1 MSVISISQNP
11 TFKEVNDAI
20 ELRRDHEIT
29 RVRALNWTSLADKSR
44 ALDSVMAA
52 EKSALALLDAIKAI
66 ATDAPAD
73 QSAFTSSY
81 QQAWLNLLASIIK
94 NGNSPETRQSVLDQA
109 QDQMAASY
117 QTFQNTVQ
125 SAPSPDQVVE
135 DSLEEINQVITLT
148 QELGTIAVD
157 VPVKSAVRNILLRD
171 YPRLAWSDLTP
182 GAQDGVIGE
191 ALAEIG
197 FKLPEVALALKW
209 MGRISLG
216 LSVIF
221 AFWDASDGDAATYSI
236 RLSKSLVDLGTGW
249 EAGAIVSDAFEES
262 DAAIVMGMVWGTGGD
277 LAAALIP
284 TGFGIVVGLVVTA
297 IADAI
302 FDLIFGTGVDIP
314 AQLRVAITLPITV
327 PITS

>member
-11 TFKEVNDAI
+11 TFKEVSDAI
-20 ELRRDHEIT
+20 ELRWDHETT
-29 RVRALNWTSLADKSR
+29 RVRALNWTSLDDQSKADN
-44 ALDSVMAA
+44 SVAA
-52 EKSALALLDAIKAI
+52 AHKSAVALLAAIKAI

-73 QSAFTSSY
+73 QSQFTASY

-109 QDQMAASY
+109 QSQMAASY
-117 QTFQNTVQ
+117 QTFQSTVQ
-125 SAPSPDQVVE
+125 NAPTPDQAVE
-135 DSLEEINQVITLT
+135 DALEEINQVISFT
-148 QELGTIAVD
+148 QDLGTVAVG
-157 VPVKSAVRNILLRD
+157 VPLKSAVRDILFRD

-182 GAQDGVIGE
+182 PAQDSVIGS

-221 AFWDASDGDAATYSI
+221 AFWDASDGDAATYSL
-236 RLSKSLVDLGTGW
+236 RLSKSLVDLGASW

-262 DAAIVMGMVWGTGGD
+262 DAATVMGMVWGTGGD

-327 PITS
+327 PITT